1 MFDYLQLGFSKP
13 AFKTLSMKVYSVA
26 LLLFW
31 IGSHCLMAQYRPGL
45 SHSVWKGTAMPMKK
59 GTELYFQNDTLAFVD
74 LEGEEPTDYYKWW
87 VHGDTLSIL
96 TLPELSIACSER
108 ETAWY
113 KIFFSQNGEKLLLKP
128 LSDKCMPRFTAL
140 VSQSPWYRKRDSETQ
155 RNDWHFLDPDKEG
168 IAGAAIYSA
177 YRLMKFRKAHPIVV
191 AVMDTP
197 ADYEHEDL
205 KGVLWKNEKEIP
217 ENQTDDDQNGF
228 VDDVRGWF
236 FNCSKA
242 GEPVSDDQ
250 PEETRIYRA
259 GRKKYENLSQPP
271 TDKAELYEY
280 KIFMR
285 AKAKFET
292 GKKRAHDFKRVFA
305 DSLRFA
311 QALEKML
318 RQYQIKGDSALYHS
332 GVPAEDT
339 FSVSAGVVV
348 RALYNP
354 RYQAFHQFV
363 RNMRTRFP
371 LLRQSMSVLWKME
384 YNPDVNPREKVS
396 ENPGI
401 FWEKGYGAGFLANPA
416 AAESDHGTHV
426 AGIIGA
432 RTGNGIG
439 AEGISDQVRIMSLG
453 VVPSRG
459 DERDKD
465 IANAIRY
472 AADNGARIINMS
484 FAKTFSPFKKSIDQ
498 AIEYAEK
505 KGVLMIHA
513 AGNSGENSDSVYH
526 FPIEKYDNGKV
537 CQTWLN
543 VGNSSPH
550 LDENLV
556 AGTSN
561 YGKKGVHLFAPGQEI
576 FSSVPGN
583 LYESFSGTSMAAPV
597 VTGVAALVWSYFPSL
612 NAAEIRDILI
622 QSAYKPDL
630 LVKKP
635 GQKVRVPFSSLS
647 VSEGIVNARSAVI
660 LAEQTERA
668 KKKKGH

>member
-1 MFDYLQLGFSKP
+1 
-13 AFKTLSMKVYSVA
+13 
-26 LLLFW
+26 
-31 IGSHCLMAQYRPGL
+31 
-45 SHSVWKGTAMPMKK
+45 
-59 GTELYFQNDTLAFVD
+59 
-74 LEGEEPTDYYKWW
+74 
-87 VHGDTLSIL
+87 
-96 TLPELSIACSER
+96 
-108 ETAWY
+108 
-113 KIFFSQNGEKLLLKP
+113 
-128 LSDKCMPRFTAL
+128 
-140 VSQSPWYRKRDSETQ
+140 
-155 RNDWHFLDPDKEG
+155 
-168 IAGAAIYSA
+168 
-177 YRLMKFRKAHPIVV
+177 
-191 AVMDTP
+191 
-197 ADYEHEDL
+197 
-205 KGVLWKNEKEIP
+205 
-217 ENQTDDDQNGF
+217 
-228 VDDVRGWF
+228 
-236 FNCSKA
+236 
-242 GEPVSDDQ
+242 
-250 PEETRIYRA
+250 
-259 GRKKYENLSQPP
+259 
-271 TDKAELYEY
+271 
-280 KIFMR
+280 
-285 AKAKFET
+285 
-292 GKKRAHDFKRVFA
+292 
-305 DSLRFA
+305 
-311 QALEKML
+311 
-318 RQYQIKGDSALYHS
+318 
-332 GVPAEDT
+332 
-339 FSVSAGVVV
+339 
-348 RALYNP
+348 
-354 RYQAFHQFV
+354 
-363 RNMRTRFP
+363 
-371 LLRQSMSVLWKME
+371 
-384 YNPDVNPREKVS
+384 
-396 ENPGI
+396 
-401 FWEKGYGAGFLANPA
+401 
-416 AAESDHGTHV
+416 
-426 AGIIGA
+426 
-432 RTGNGIG
+432 
-439 AEGISDQVRIMSLG
+439 MSLG

-543 VGNSSPH
+543 VGNSGPH